1 MNPTSRIAPRRE
13 ANWNTEDPREV
24 RLAAREGR
32 LTGQTGGLAPGY
44 VQANLCILPKDD
56 AEDFLRFCQRN
67 PKPCPLLA
75 VSEPG
80 DPALPALGEGID
92 LRHDAPKYRVFRDG
106 ERQED
111 VADIAALW
119 RDDFVAFALGCSFS
133 FEEALIEAGLE
144 LRHQQT
150 GALVPMYLTDIET
163 TPAGRFGG
171 PMVVSMRPF
180 RPADAIR
187 AVQVTTN
194 YPTVHGAPVHLGRP
208 DLIGI
213 EDVNV
218 AWQGDAPDIRDDELP
233 VFWACGVTPQVAV
246 RQARPRLAITHSPGH
261 MLVSDVRN
269 AHLAVL

>member
-1 MNPTSRIAPRRE
+1 MKAAAELARSNAD
-13 ANWNTEDPREV
+13 WNRDDPREV
-24 RLAAREGR
+24 RQAARDGR
-32 LTGQTGGLAPGY
+32 LTSQTGALARGY

-80 DPALPALGEGID
+80 DPALPAMGEGID
-92 LRHDAPKYRVFRDG
+92 LRTDAPKYRIFRDG

-111 VADIAALW
+111 VTDIRELW
-119 RDDFVAFALGCSFS
+119 RDDFVGFAMGCSFS
-133 FEEALIEAGLE
+133 FEEALVEAGLE
-144 LRHQQT
+144 LRHWSNNS
-150 GALVPMYLTDIET
+150 LVPMYLTNIET

-187 AVQVTTN
+187 AVQVTTKF
-194 YPTVHGAPVHLGRP
+194 PTVHGAPVHLGRP
-208 DLIGI
+208 DLIGV

-218 AWQGDAPDIRDDELP
+218 AWQGDEPDIRDDEMP

-246 RQARPRLAITHSPGH
+246 RRARPKLCITHSPGH
-261 MLVSDVRN
+261 MLVTDTRN
-269 AHLAVL
+269 ASLAVL